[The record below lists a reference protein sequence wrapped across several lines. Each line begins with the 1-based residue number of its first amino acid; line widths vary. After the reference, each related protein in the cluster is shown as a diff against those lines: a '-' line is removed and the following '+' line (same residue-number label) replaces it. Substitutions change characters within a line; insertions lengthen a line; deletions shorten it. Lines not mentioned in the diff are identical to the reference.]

1 MFKRIFLTVLLV
13 ALSGFGSTAFA
24 TDVSGEFDT
33 DTVWDLA
40 GSPYTLIGDLQIN
53 NGVMLTIND
62 GVVVNNPDGYQVVVY
77 GIIQAQA
84 AVNNPVVFNS
94 VKLNVASAGTVILD
108 YAEFNEG
115 HIQNNLGFEHFTI
128 TNCWFYETNYLRIN
142 ARTDSY
148 FDSNILTN
156 AGYVELIANTSSH
169 DRDIYARWNR
179 FYGKHP
185 TLALKSCFKVSYEG
199 SDRLIIHSNDF
210 LDDNTY
216 AISLDT
222 NTATVDASNNYWGTT
237 DAAVIAT
244 RINDSN
250 DNPSILGTVI
260 FEPFATTAFNPE

>member
-1 MFKRIFLTVLLV
+1 MVIIFKPVET
-13 ALSGFGSTAFA
+13 
-24 TDVSGEFDT
+24 
-33 DTVWDLA
+33 
-40 GSPYTLIGDLQIN
+40 
-53 NGVMLTIND
+53 
-62 GVVVNNPDGYQVVVY
+62 
-77 GIIQAQA
+77 IQAQA
-84 AVNNPVVFNS
+84 AVDNPVVFNG
-94 VKLNVASAGTVILD
+94 VKLSVAGNGTVKLD
-108 YAEFNEG
+108 YVEFNQG

-128 TNCWFYETNYLRIN
+128 TNCRFNETSYLRIN

-156 AGYVELIANTSSH
+156 AGYVELVAYTSNH

-179 FYGKHP
+179 FYGHHP

-216 AISLDT
+216 AISLHT

-260 FEPFATTAFNPE
+260 FEPFATTPFNPE